1 MYFFEQIKDRF
12 SKWFDF
18 DIKLDEKYI
27 RRISIAVFYIIVAI
41 ILTINFFPNRI
52 DLEVGEVSKS
62 DIVAPR
68 TVTFIDQKKTEQL
81 EDIAVESASKVYEED
96 KSLSRR
102 ILSEIDNLFNSVL
115 SEQIN
120 YKKEDIEQLKESTLT
135 EIKEENNIK
144 IGTDDLKLLLKSD
157 LEKISDLQSTSKKIM
172 DDILEQRIFPENLSE
187 VLNDINQLALET
199 NFTKEYRLVLAN
211 ILSNYVQ
218 PNMILDLEATED
230 KQEDALRQV
239 EPVKRTVLKGENI
252 IRKGDIVS
260 QDDMRVLEALGLR
273 KPGINYINL
282 LGVLLT
288 LSVLVLLL
296 GFYTKFYATQVWENI
311 NQLILVETL
320 ITLVVLLAKIISIF
334 QPAYMVYLV
343 PTAIVSIL
351 ITVLVDTRIAL
362 VITAFTSFLIALVFG
377 SLYIAAAAAFVGGIV
392 GIISVSDV
400 NQRSDLIRA
409 GFNVSLILVVFITG
423 LTLMNFSNNWIE
435 LIWSI
440 VMGVLN
446 GIFVAILANGL
457 LPYLESIF
465 NLTSSVKL
473 LELSNPSHP
482 LLKRLLVEAP
492 GTYHHSI
499 IVGNLAENAA
509 DKIGADSLLTRVG
522 AYFHDIGK
530 LKRPYFFSDNQ
541 FGGENPHDK
550 ISPNLSSL
558 IIKSHVK
565 DGLEMAEKHNLPRA
579 VKDIIEQHQG
589 TGLISFFYEEA
600 VKESKHGN
608 INESDFRYDGPKPQS
623 KEAALIMLADTVEAA
638 VRSKNFNKNNH
649 NRIEIFVKELIK
661 EKLNDGQLEESSL
674 TLKELDLIAD
684 SFVQILTGIYHQRV
698 EYPDRLLKEMKEV
711 DKNDQSQNK

>member
-18 DIKLDEKYI
+18 DIKLEEKYI
-27 RRISIAVFYIIVAI
+27 RRISIAVFYIIIAI

-102 ILSEIDNLFNSVL
+102 ILSEIDNLFNTVL

-120 YKKEDIEQLKESTLT
+120 YTKEDIEQLKKSTLT
-135 EIKEENNIK
+135 KIKEENNIK
-144 IGTDDLKLLLKSD
+144 IGTDDLRLLLKSD
-157 LEKISDLQSTSKKIM
+157 LEKISDFQSTSKKIM
-172 DDILEQRIFPENLSE
+172 EDILKQRIFPENLSE
-187 VLNDINQLALET
+187 VHNDINQLALET

-230 KQEDALRQV
+230 RQEDALKQV

-273 KPGINYINL
+273 KPGINYVNL

-320 ITLVVLLAKIISIF
+320 IILVVLLAKIISIF

-343 PTAIVSIL
+343 PTAIISIL
-351 ITVLVDTRIAL
+351 IKVLVDTRIAL

-400 NQRSDLIRA
+400 SQRSDLIRA
-409 GFNVSLILVVFITG
+409 GFNVSLVLVVFITG
-423 LTLMNFSNNWIE
+423 LTLMDFSNNWIE

-541 FGGENPHDK
+541 FGGDNPHDK

-565 DGLEMAEKHNLPRA
+565 DGLEMAEKHNLPKA

-589 TGLISFFYEEA
+589 TGLISFFYGEA
-600 VKESKHGN
+600 LKESKHDN
-608 INESDFRYDGPKPQS
+608 INENDFRYDGPKPQS

-638 VRSKNFNKNNH
+638 VRSKNFSKNNH

>member
-18 DIKLDEKYI
+18 DIKLEEKYI
-27 RRISIAVFYIIVAI
+27 RRISIAVFYIIIAI

-102 ILSEIDNLFNSVL
+102 ILSEIDNLFNTVL

-120 YKKEDIEQLKESTLT
+120 YTKEDIEQLKKSTLT
-135 EIKEENNIK
+135 KIKEENNIK
-144 IGTDDLKLLLKSD
+144 IGTDDLRLLLKSD
-157 LEKISDLQSTSKKIM
+157 LEKISDFQSTSKKIM
-172 DDILEQRIFPENLSE
+172 EDILKQRIFPENLSE
-187 VLNDINQLALET
+187 VHNDINQLALET

-230 KQEDALRQV
+230 RQEDALKQV

-273 KPGINYINL
+273 KPGINYVNL

-320 ITLVVLLAKIISIF
+320 IILVVLLAKIISIF

-343 PTAIVSIL
+343 PTAIISIL

-400 NQRSDLIRA
+400 SQRSDLIRA
-409 GFNVSLILVVFITG
+409 GFNVSLVLVVFITG
-423 LTLMNFSNNWIE
+423 LTLMDFSNNWIE

-541 FGGENPHDK
+541 FGGDNPHDK

-565 DGLEMAEKHNLPRA
+565 DGLEMAEKHNLPKA

-589 TGLISFFYEEA
+589 TGLISFFYGEA
-600 VKESKHGN
+600 LKESKHDN

-638 VRSKNFNKNNH
+638 VRSKNFSKNNH

>member
-320 ITLVVLLAKIISIF
+320 IILVVLLAKIISIF

-473 LELSNPSHP
+473 LELSNTSHP

>member
-473 LELSNPSHP
+473 LELSNTSHP

>member
-18 DIKLDEKYI
+18 DIKLEEKYI
-27 RRISIAVFYIIVAI
+27 RRISIAVFYIIIAI

-102 ILSEIDNLFNSVL
+102 ILSEIDNLFNTVL

-120 YKKEDIEQLKESTLT
+120 YTKEDIEQLKKSTLT
-135 EIKEENNIK
+135 KIKEENNIK
-144 IGTDDLKLLLKSD
+144 IGTDDLRLLLKSD
-157 LEKISDLQSTSKKIM
+157 LEKISDFQSTSKKIM
-172 DDILEQRIFPENLSE
+172 EDILKQRIFPENLSE
-187 VLNDINQLALET
+187 VHNDINQLALET

-230 KQEDALRQV
+230 RQEDALKQV

-273 KPGINYINL
+273 KPGINYVNL

-320 ITLVVLLAKIISIF
+320 IILVVLLAKIISIF

-343 PTAIVSIL
+343 PTAIISIL

-400 NQRSDLIRA
+400 SQRSDLIRA
-409 GFNVSLILVVFITG
+409 GFNVSLVLVVFITG
-423 LTLMNFSNNWIE
+423 LTLMDFSNNWIE

-541 FGGENPHDK
+541 FGGDNPHDK

-565 DGLEMAEKHNLPRA
+565 DGLEMAEKHNLPKA

-589 TGLISFFYEEA
+589 TGLISFFYGEA
-600 VKESKHGN
+600 LKESKHDN
-608 INESDFRYDGPKPQS
+608 INENDFRYDGPKPQS

-638 VRSKNFNKNNH
+638 VRSKNFSKNNH

>member
-320 ITLVVLLAKIISIF
+320 IILVVLLAKIISIF

>member
-27 RRISIAVFYIIVAI
+27 RRISIAVFYIIIAI

-351 ITVLVDTRIAL
+351 ITVLVDTRIAF

>member
-1 MYFFEQIKDRF
+1 MQFLERIKDRF
-12 SKWFDF
+12 DKWTDF
-18 DIKLDEKYI
+18 DIKLNDSYK
-27 RRISIAVFYIIVAI
+27 RRISLVIFFIVIAL
-41 ILTINFFPNRI
+41 ILTFNFFPNQI
-52 DLEVGEVSKS
+52 DLEVGQVAKS

-68 TVTFIDQKKTEQL
+68 TVTFIDQEKTEQL
-81 EDIAVESASKVYEED
+81 RELAVESASKVYEED
-96 KSLSRR
+96 KSVNRR
-102 ILSEIDNLFNSVL
+102 ILNEIDNLFNTVINTKTEL
-115 SEQIN
+115 NNDQTGQIN
-120 YKKEDIEQLKESTLT
+120 NQFLT
-135 EIKEENNIK
+135 EVKNNN
-144 IGTDDLKLLLKSD
+144 DLKINTSDLNLLLKTD
-157 LEKISDLQSTSKKIM
+157 VNKLESLRSSANDIMQEVLQ
-172 DDILEQRIFPENLSE
+172 ERIFPENIIE
-187 VLNDINQLALET
+187 VRNRINQLALET
-199 NFTKEYRLVLAN
+199 NFDREYRLVLIN
-211 ILSNYVQ
+211 ILTKHVE
-218 PNMILDLEATED
+218 PNMILNLDATEQRQ
-230 KQEDALRQV
+230 QEALREV

-320 ITLVVLLAKIISIF
+320 IILVVLLAKIISIF

>member
-320 ITLVVLLAKIISIF
+320 IILVVLLAKIISIF

-473 LELSNPSHP
+473 LELSNTSHP

-541 FGGENPHDK
+541 FGGENPHSK
-550 ISPNLSSL
+550 TSPNLSAL

-565 DGLEMAEKHNLPRA
+565 DGLELAEKYNLPKA
-579 VKDIIEQHQG
+579 IKDIIQQHQG
-589 TGLISFFYEEA
+589 TGLISFFYKQA
-600 VKESKHGN
+600 VEKSKHGN
-608 INESDFRYDGPKPQS
+608 INESDFRYDGPKPQT

-638 VRSKNFNKNNH
+638 VRSKNFNKSNH
-649 NRIEIFVKELIK
+649 NRIELFVKELIR
-661 EKLNDGQLEESSL
+661 EKLNDGQLDESSL
-674 TLKELDLIAD
+674 TLHELDVIAD
-684 SFVQILTGIYHQRV
+684 SFVQILTGIYHKRI
-698 EYPDRLLKEMKEV
+698 EYPDNLLKEIKKD
-711 DKNDQSQNK
+711 DKNDKNGNQ

>member
-27 RRISIAVFYIIVAI
+27 RRISIAVFYIIIAI

-351 ITVLVDTRIAL
+351 ITVLVDTRIAF

-473 LELSNPSHP
+473 LELSNTSHP

>member
-27 RRISIAVFYIIVAI
+27 RRISIAVFYIIIAI

-172 DDILEQRIFPENLSE
+172 DDILEQRIFPENLSK

-320 ITLVVLLAKIISIF
+320 IILVVLLAKIISIF

>member
-18 DIKLDEKYI
+18 DIKLEEKYI
-27 RRISIAVFYIIVAI
+27 RRISIAVFYIIIAI

-102 ILSEIDNLFNSVL
+102 ILSEIDNLFNTVL
-115 SEQIN
+115 SEQMN
-120 YKKEDIEQLKESTLT
+120 YTKEDIEQLKKSTLT
-135 EIKEENNIK
+135 KIKEENNIK
-144 IGTDDLKLLLKSD
+144 IGTDDLRLLLKSD
-157 LEKISDLQSTSKKIM
+157 LEKISDFQSTSKKIM
-172 DDILEQRIFPENLSE
+172 EDILKQRIFPENLSE
-187 VLNDINQLALET
+187 VHNDINQLALET

-230 KQEDALRQV
+230 RQEDALKQV

-273 KPGINYINL
+273 KPGINYVNL

-320 ITLVVLLAKIISIF
+320 IILVVLLAKIISIF

-343 PTAIVSIL
+343 PTAIISIL

-400 NQRSDLIRA
+400 SQRSDLIRA
-409 GFNVSLILVVFITG
+409 GFNVSLVLVVFITG
-423 LTLMNFSNNWIE
+423 LTLMDFSNNWIE

-541 FGGENPHDK
+541 FGGDNPHDK

-565 DGLEMAEKHNLPRA
+565 DGLEMAEKHNLPKA

-589 TGLISFFYEEA
+589 TGLISFFYGEA
-600 VKESKHGN
+600 LKESKHDN
-608 INESDFRYDGPKPQS
+608 INENDFRYDGPKPQS

-638 VRSKNFNKNNH
+638 VRSKNFSKNNH